1 MKRLSV
7 RGGATAIPE
16 ESIDHITHDLVTA
29 SGVLDLAN
37 NDWKVSEHSPNDMSV
52 DVAVGRGYFR
62 KTVITYHGVTDA
74 IENLAIT
81 SNSSGNPRIDAV
93 VIYADLGAS
102 PNADASNC
110 LKFLVVAGTAASSP
124 VAPDDTA
131 VQSGVGAGNP
141 FLRLAN
147 VRVESGA
154 SSIVNAK
161 ITDTRVGVTWRTLGS
176 VSLTRD
182 RVRASGNVSLMSTTI
197 TDITGATVTL
207 NLTEDSYV
215 DVIGVFDVQATS
227 AAGGPVFKGFLNVDG
242 SDNADPA
249 FYRSNSSNERMMVC
263 MTWGLTLAAGSHTI
277 KLRGQN
283 QTGSGQFDV
292 TQGSTGFTYIVT
304 NQ

>member
-52 DVAVGRGYFR
+52 DVAVGRGYFK
-62 KTVITYHGVTDA
+62 KTSMTYHGVTDA

-81 SNSSGNPRIDAV
+81 SNSSGNPRIDAIA
-93 VIYADLGAS
+93 IYADLGAS
-102 PNADASNC
+102 PNADASNT
-110 LKFLVVAGTAASSP
+110 LKFIVVAGTAASSP
-124 VAPDDTA
+124 VAPNDSA
-131 VQSGVGAGNP
+131 IQSAIGAGNP
-141 FLRLAN
+141 FLRLAE

-161 ITDTRVGVTWRTLGS
+161 ITDTRVGVTWRSLGS
-176 VSLTRD
+176 ISLTRG
-182 RVRASGNVSLMSTTI
+182 RVRSSGNVSLTSNTI
-197 TDITGATVTL
+197 TDMTGATITL
-207 NLTEDSYV
+207 VLAQDSYV
-215 DVIGVFDVQATS
+215 DVFGIFDVQATV
-227 AAGGPVFKGFLNVDG
+227 ANAVFKGFLNVDG
-242 SDNADPA
+242 VNDPDTA
-249 FYRSNSSNERMMVC
+249 FYRSNSNNERMCVP
-263 MTWGLTLAAGSHTI
+263 MTWGLTLAAGTHTI
-277 KLRGQN
+277 KLQVQN

-292 TQGSTGFTYIVT
+292 TQGTTGFTYIVT